1 MNEFESAV
9 REVFTFLRRRLGFDL
24 WMVTRKEKDDWIVL
38 HCDDHN
44 YEIRAGQVFRWGD
57 SFCSEMVKGSGPRIA
72 PDSSVVNSYSAAA
85 IGKQFKIGAYI
96 GVPILL
102 SDGSI
107 FGTLCALHPDSRP
120 ASIQKDQELLDLIGL
135 MLSKILQM
143 ELKADEESSRAE
155 RFEAQ
160 ALSDALT
167 GLYNRAGWE
176 QLSSHQD
183 SRNKRYGK
191 YSAVLVVDLD
201 DLKVVNDKYGHAAG
215 DDLIRS
221 AANALLHA
229 SRSEDIVARLGGDEF
244 AIIGVNCDKS
254 YGDVMRGRVKE
265 SLGCAGIR
273 ASIGLAMA
281 SAKCNISFA
290 LTIADQQMYEEKR
303 LKKNSSSDKGFIV
316 QA

>member
-1 MNEFESAV
+1 MNDFENAA
-9 REVFTFLRRRLGFDL
+9 REVFAFLRRRLEFDL
-24 WMVTRKEKDDWIVL
+24 WMVTRKENDDWIVL
-38 HCDDHN
+38 HRDDRS
-44 YEIRAGQVFRWGD
+44 YEINAGQIFRWSD
-57 SFCSEMVKGSGPRIA
+57 SFCSEMIKGSGPRVA
-72 PDSSVVNSYSAAA
+72 PDSKMVNAYSAAA
-85 IGKQFKIGAYI
+85 VGKQFKIGAYI

-102 SDGSI
+102 SDGSL
-107 FGTLCALHPDSRP
+107 FGTLCALHPDPKP
-120 ASIQKDQELLDLIGL
+120 AKIQKDQELLELIGM

-176 QLSSHQD
+176 QLSSCQD
-183 SRNKRYGK
+183 TRNKRYGK
-191 YSAVLVVDLD
+191 SSAVLVIDLD
-201 DLKVVNDKYGHAAG
+201 DLKVVNDQNGHAAG

-244 AIIGVNCDKS
+244 AIIGVNCDKN
-254 YGDVMRGRVKE
+254 GGEALRDRVQE
-265 SLGCAGIR
+265 SLGQAGIR
-273 ASIGLAMA
+273 ASMGLAMA
-281 SAKCNISFA
+281 SAKYNISFA

-303 LKKNSSSDKGFIV
+303 LKKIAK
-316 QA
+316 